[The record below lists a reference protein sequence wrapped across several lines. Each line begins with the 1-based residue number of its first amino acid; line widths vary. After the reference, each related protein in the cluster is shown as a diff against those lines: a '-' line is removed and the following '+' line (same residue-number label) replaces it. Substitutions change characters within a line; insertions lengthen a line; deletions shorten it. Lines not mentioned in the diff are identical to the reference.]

1 MRRFLVLVLFA
12 AMAAALTSCSRVP
25 TAPGADT
32 QLGRGSANQAIGQV
46 GDTPPPIDGLGGLVN
61 SIALVEGQGG
71 TLTTGRFTLVIDK
84 NSLTMPTRITMIQR
98 DPEVMQVEFE
108 ITPPEANQFKT
119 PVQLVADCSNEAL
132 DTVVDETM
140 YWWGGQWQE
149 APATSVYH
157 GNRTITAHTHQ
168 LSNGKVDVRGE
179 GSATHAKN

>member
-12 AMAAALTSCSRVP
+12 ALAAALTSCSRIP

-32 QLGRGSANQAIGQV
+32 QLGRDSANQAIGRV

-119 PVQLVADCSNEAL
+119 PVQLVADCSNDPLEH
-132 DTVVDETM
+132 VMDETM
-140 YWWGGQWQE
+140 YWWDGDWLE

-157 GNRTITAHTHQ
+157 AARTITAHAHQ
-168 LSNGKVDVRGE
+168 LSTGRISLRGE
-179 GSATHAKN
+179 GSATKQKN